1 MNLPKWIKTQTA
13 DHILH
18 FLWVML
24 FGLPVALCFNPLTVW
39 WSAHWWVFREI
50 IDQRKQWPPK
60 WPPSKS
66 KVQEIAVYEFAAM
79 VLMVMAA

>member
-1 MNLPKWIKTQTA
+1 MNLPNWIKTQTA

-18 FLWVML
+18 FLWTLLFIAPAVMWPN
-24 FGLPVALCFNPLTVW
+24 PVTAFWAGQWFWPRELVDQWAEWPL
-39 WSAHWWVFREI
+39 S
-50 IDQRKQWPPK
+50 
-60 WPPSKS
+60 SS